1 MNTRSIID
9 KYLVYQGRNVG
20 NNHSYL
26 IQQNKAMQLKWA
38 TVLTNQQAVFLYQ
51 ISQQGDKEII
61 AQV

>member
-9 KYLVYQGRNVG
+9 KYLVYQDRNVG

-26 IQQNKAMQLKWA
+26 IQQNKAMQPKWA
-38 TVLTNQQAVFLYQ
+38 TVLTNQQPFLYQ

>member
-1 MNTRSIID
+1 MNMRSIID
-9 KYLVYQGRNVG
+9 KYLVYQDRNVG

-38 TVLTNQQAVFLYQ
+38 TVLANQQPVFLYQ